1 MNVAKF
7 QKDLAAVDVHPG
19 MARVL
24 EAIPGSMTTAWV
36 MTLLN
41 AAAHYL
47 GDGEI
52 YCEAG
57 PGKGA
62 TLVGAL
68 LGNDRQAVAID
79 NFSEFDEPPKFDILM
94 DNLHR
99 FGVRERVDFHREDI
113 LDFLADELIAPIG
126 IFFYDAAHDYR
137 TTLMALL
144 MVERHLAPE
153 ALVVIDDWNFKHVK
167 QAVWDW
173 LAVTPGVSMVANF
186 TTDKN
191 GVQPWWNGLL
201 VLAVRRDASPLPG
214 WLPQRDEEVCRRI
227 YGVRDGQ

>member
-1 MNVAKF
+1 MNVQKF
-7 QKDLAAVDVHPG
+7 QREMEKLKASPA
-19 MARVL
+19 MRKVL
-24 EAIPGSMTTAWV
+24 DGIPGSMTTTLV

-41 AAAHYL
+41 MAVRNL
-47 GDGEI
+47 EDGEI

-68 LGNDRQAVAID
+68 LGNDRQAVAVD
-79 NFSEFDEPPKFDILM
+79 NFSEFDEPPKFDILV

-99 FGVRERVDFHREDI
+99 FDVRERVDFYREDI
-113 LDFLADELIAPIG
+113 LDSLADELIAPIG
-126 IFFYDAAHDYR
+126 VFFYDAAHDYR

-144 MVERHLAPE
+144 MVRRHLAPE
-153 ALVVIDDWNFKHVK
+153 ALVVVDDWNFRHVK

-173 LAVTPGVSMVANF
+173 LAVTPGVSMVCNF
-186 TTDKN
+186 TTDEN
-191 GVQPWWNGLL
+191 GVEPWWNGLI
-201 VLAVRRDASPLPG
+201 VLSVRRDSASLPG
-214 WLPQRDEEVCRRI
+214 WLPHRDEEVCRRI